1 MGIFNDEYEEETES
15 YQFGNKIIEEFED
28 DNNKYLSD
36 SNKALELISK
46 IIGITKKNNKYE
58 KLKKL
63 ERLIERDFLKTLM
76 NMPVVNKVKIQ
87 NQLFQLTKKLYEEQE
102 YKVLK
107 EKVTIGVGGKFSSGK
122 SSFINSLLNME
133 NPLPENQ
140 NPTTSIPTY
149 LIKDVEEYIDVFTK
163 DNQRIP
169 IEKEGMQALTHEFFE
184 KYKIGFSSFV
194 KSIVISNPKLPYNN
208 FAFLD
213 TPGYSKAGNFMSKE
227 SETDKEKAFEQ
238 LKKVNYLIWLIDIE
252 NGDISNTDI
261 KFIQELKNIKKILII
276 LNKSDKK
283 TKKEIK
289 KIINKVNETVKNESL
304 MIYNVIPFSS
314 KDNSIKEEN
323 FFKIQQFLDFIS
335 RDKVVKTDDIFEQIF
350 EIKKSV
356 GKDIVE
362 QIRKKEFERNKIS
375 EIIFKSNDIFE
386 IETLVEIYGK
396 ILEKVRELKRC
407 KYQFEKKVVDI
418 EKNLKEY
425 FGGINEKSI

>member
-276 LNKSDKK
+276 LKKSDKK

-289 KIINKVNETVKNESL
+289 KIINKVNETVKNENL

-323 FFKIQQFLDFIS
+323 FFKIQQFLDFVS
-335 RDKVVKTDDIFEQIF
+335 RDKVVKTDDIFEQIS
-350 EIKKSV
+350 EIKRSV

>member
-1 MGIFNDEYEEETES
+1 VGIFNDEYEEETES

-289 KIINKVNETVKNESL
+289 KIINKVNETVKNENL

-335 RDKVVKTDDIFEQIF
+335 RDKVVKTDDIFEQIS
-350 EIKKSV
+350 EIKRSV

>member
-289 KIINKVNETVKNESL
+289 KIINKVNETVKNENL

-335 RDKVVKTDDIFEQIF
+335 RDKVVKTDDIFEQIS
-350 EIKKSV
+350 EIKRSV

>member
-149 LIKDVEEYIDVFTK
+149 LIKDVDEYIDVFTK

-169 IEKEGMQALTHEFFE
+169 IEKEGMLALTHEFFE

-314 KDNSIKEEN
+314 KDN
-323 FFKIQQFLDFIS
+323 
-335 RDKVVKTDDIFEQIF
+335 FEQIF

>member
-15 YQFGNKIIEEFED
+15 YQFENKIIEEFED

-163 DNQRIP
+163 DNQRIT

>member
-1 MGIFNDEYEEETES
+1 MGIFDDEYEEETES

-289 KIINKVNETVKNESL
+289 KIINKVNETVKNENL

-335 RDKVVKTDDIFEQIF
+335 RDKVVKTDDIFEQIS
-350 EIKKSV
+350 EIKRSV

>member
-163 DNQRIP
+163 DNQTIP

>member
-289 KIINKVNETVKNESL
+289 KIINKVNETVKNENI
-304 MIYNVIPFSS
+304 MINNVIPFSS

-323 FFKIQQFLDFIS
+323 FFKIQQFLDFVS
-335 RDKVVKTDDIFEQIF
+335 RDKVVKTDDIFEQIS
-350 EIKKSV
+350 EIKRSV

-407 KYQFEKKVVDI
+407 KYQFEKKVVDV

>member
-1 MGIFNDEYEEETES
+1 MGIFDDEYEEETES

-289 KIINKVNETVKNESL
+289 KIINKVNETVKNENL

-350 EIKKSV
+350 EIKRSV